1 MANSPN
7 QPSFSGSSLAADPR
21 SPLSL
26 IEERSLDLL
35 DLVDSLN
42 CGMVADGPEDTI
54 LFVNERIRQ
63 WLGYKEGELKGKPF
77 EILFPDELYDVARA
91 EGRAVEEGDL
101 RAVITVFKRKDGTT
115 FPVLLVPN
123 RVVSQ
128 GGEFE
133 GYVAVVADLGA
144 VQTAKQ
150 AGYRAGG
157 DLGAAIDRIATELQ
171 LLGISARALSSR
183 PISFDHPD
191 LQQLTPREREVL
203 VQIAGGRRVPAMAKK
218 LFISQSTVRNH
229 LRAIYR
235 KLGVESQGELVELL
249 NRL

>member
-1 MANSPN
+1 M
-7 QPSFSGSSLAADPR
+7 

-26 IEERSLDLL
+26 IEERSLGLL

-42 CGMVADGPEDTI
+42 CGMVARGPEGTI
-54 LFVNERIRQ
+54 HFVNERIRQ
-63 WLGYKEGELKGKPF
+63 WLGYEVGELKGKPL
-77 EILFPDELYDVARA
+77 EILFPDELHDRARA
-91 EGRAVEEGDL
+91 EFLAVEQGDL
-101 RAVITVFKRKDGTT
+101 RARITVLKRKDGTT
-115 FPVLLVPN
+115 FPVVIVPN
-123 RVVSQ
+123 RVANQS
-128 GGEFE
+128 GGFE
-133 GYVAVVADLGA
+133 GYVAVVVDLGA
-144 VQTAKQ
+144 VQTAKP

-171 LLGISARALSSR
+171 LLGISARALPSP
-183 PISFDHPD
+183 PISFDHLD

-218 LFISQSTVRNH
+218 LFISQNTVRNH

>member
-1 MANSPN
+1 M
-7 QPSFSGSSLAADPR
+7 

-26 IEERSLDLL
+26 IQERSLDLL

-42 CGMVADGPEDTI
+42 CGMVARDTEGSI
-54 LFVNERIRQ
+54 FFVNERIRQ
-63 WLGYKEGELKGKPF
+63 WLGYEQDELKGKPL
-77 EILFPDELYDVARA
+77 EILLPDELRDVARA
-91 EGRAVEEGDL
+91 EQRAVEEGDL

-150 AGYRAGG
+150 AGYRAGD
-157 DLGAAIDRIATELQ
+157 DLGAAIDRIARELQ
-171 LLGISARALSSR
+171 LLGISASALPSR
-183 PISFDHPD
+183 PIAPNHPD
-191 LQQLTPREREVL
+191 LQQLSPREREVL
-203 VQIAGGRRVPAMAKK
+203 LHVGAGHRVPGIAKR
-218 LFISQSTVRNH
+218 LFISGHTVRNH
-229 LRAIYR
+229 LKAIYR
-235 KLGVESQGELVELL
+235 KLGVESQHELVEWLKGL
-249 NRL
+249 